1 MYHHDAKS
9 GYLLRLASGLET
21 SDEWMTSICKVWLKL
36 SARFQILEGSGA
48 PFRIRTSY
56 DIPNS
61 KSASTVG
68 PVGGNAAPS
77 RSVETISRRYA
88 FLIASFVGV
97 WPKDVLLIVFIS
109 TRRLAGS
116 DARCHAWGYQCSTS
130 GWGYTNNRLRIQQ
143 TEDHLGHPRRASPN
157 RIEHQPGTV

>member
-1 MYHHDAKS
+1 MYHHDVES
-9 GYLLRLASGLET
+9 GYLLRLASALET
-21 SDEWMTSICKVWLKL
+21 SDESTTSICTLWLKAL
-36 SARFQILEGSGA
+36 TRFQILESSGA

-56 DIPNS
+56 DISNS
-61 KSASTVG
+61 KSASAVG
-68 PVGGNAAPS
+68 RVGGNTA
-77 RSVETISRRYA
+77 RSSSVKTISRRYA
-88 FLIASFVGV
+88 FLIVSFVGV

-116 DARCHAWGYQCSTS
+116 NTRCHAWGYQCSTS

-143 TEDHLGHPRRASPN
+143 TEDHLGYPRRASPN